1 MDIEKLNLSVR
12 AYNAFKRAGI
22 NTVEDYINN
31 PDKGKLN
38 DVIGNKAVDEFLA
51 ASNRNM
57 KYDATSM
64 TQYHG
69 SIAAGISRMCGRD
82 KTAMGLVND
91 GSPAP
96 LRDYLKK
103 TYKYNGGGDAD
114 LFYDGDPS
122 KGIKIEFDGKSV
134 ILSWSQVAKFIR
146 DNPSEIFDDYDSVPP
161 SAPAVQAEAAVVSFD
176 YSELDS
182 DTAAKLE
189 SVTAEIF
196 NVRKDY
202 VFTMAKKVA
211 YAHDLLANCGNG
223 KFGAWCTSIGISRD
237 TGNNLVRIAE
247 LFGNSTSEEQEILNK
262 LTDKNV
268 KLLYE
273 AAKPSAPAELVDAVK
288 SGDIT
293 THKEYIKLKKQLEE
307 AEEHNAVLSAE
318 KEQFHRASKANLEK
332 LNEERERNADLE
344 KQVRELESRPRDV
357 AVQSDPKDAERIA
370 ALEKEIEEL
379 RSKSNDFDFGDT
391 EASGTLDDDQL
402 SELYETL
409 HGKVQSALKDCKAFI
424 GIRNLPQAVRDR
436 ALDRFKTLEDLV
448 KWHIEEMEE

>member
-12 AYNAFKRAGI
+12 TYNAFKRAGV

-31 PDKGKLN
+31 PDKDKLN

-69 SIAAGISRMCGRD
+69 SIAAGISHMCGRN

-114 LFYDGDPS
+114 LSYWGDPS
-122 KGIKIEFDGKSV
+122 KVTIKFDGKSV

-161 SAPAVQAEAAVVSFD
+161 SAPAIQTEASVVSFD
-176 YSELDS
+176 YSELDP

-202 VFTMAKKVA
+202 VFAMAKKVA
-211 YAHDLLANCGNG
+211 YAHDLLANHYGG
-223 KFGAWCTSIGISRD
+223 KFGAWCESIGISRD
-237 TGNNLVRIAE
+237 TGNNLVRVAE

-293 THKEYIKLKKQLEE
+293 THKEYIELKKQLESQKQSYKKVLE
-307 AEEHNAVLSAE
+307 ENQELRRGRVNAMNMAER
-318 KEQFHRASKANLEK
+318 KEMQVTE
-332 LNEERERNADLE
+332 LE

-357 AVQSDPKDAERIA
+357 AVQSDPKDTERIA

-379 RSKSNDFDFGDT
+379 RSQPNDFDFGET
-391 EASGTLDDDQL
+391 EASGALDDDQL

-436 ALDRFKTLEDLV
+436 ALDRFKSLEELIR
-448 KWHIEEMEE
+448 WHIEEMEE